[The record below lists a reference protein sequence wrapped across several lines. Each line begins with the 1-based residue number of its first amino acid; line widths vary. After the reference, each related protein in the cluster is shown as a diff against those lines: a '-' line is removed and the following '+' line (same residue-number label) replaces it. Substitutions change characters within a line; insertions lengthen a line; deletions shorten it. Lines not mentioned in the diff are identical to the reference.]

1 MRESLEFDPASNE
14 IGFINLSIFYLFTFK
29 FYISSIKFNNLSVKF
44 NNFIR
49 RIGVTMPIFT
59 PDRLYFSI

>member
-29 FYISSIKFNNLSVKF
+29 FYISIIKYNNLSVQL

-49 RIGVTMPIFT
+49 TKIFFMHI
-59 PDRLYFSI
+59 LNEQIQ